1 MTEVTLGLAILLTVG
16 LLFAKIGQ
24 KIKLPSVTGY
34 ILAGLLLGSSGLNI
48 ISSESIVGQLEH
60 FTQIALML
68 IAFGIGEHIELSRL
82 RKTAKS
88 IGFIAVLEGVGA
100 FLIVTVSIYLIAP
113 YANLSSG
120 NWLSPDY
127 FILAILLGS
136 IAIATAPATIL
147 HVTRELRASGPLTST
162 LMTVVAINNGVAIMI
177 FGFALAIASHLVGD
191 TGRAITMAVTT
202 GFLEISLALF
212 IGVATGLLLDFI
224 LPRLQRQ
231 EEMLTAGLG
240 LLLLSGEICRMF
252 DLSPLLAGMAA
263 GFIIVNKDTRDV
275 RLFRI
280 LNSFEPPIY
289 VLFFTLA
296 GLHLQVEDVG
306 RAGWIGLA
314 YFLSRIA
321 GKMVGAYAGAR
332 ITGACRAVQNYLG
345 MALIPQAGV
354 AIGLI
359 FLISGVEQL
368 SQYAHVIIPVVL
380 TTVVLTEL
388 FGPLGARYALEKAGE
403 TQEQSTHRPECRGLS
418 DKSCDLWHRT
428 SHGIKIV
435 PWTWQKLVPPAD
447 PNGYVAF
454 GASNL
459 ATVPGLARIA
469 TLLAH
474 HFKATPLS
482 VRVVKPGTIDH
493 ISDKEIDD
501 LFRPEREEVE
511 QLGYTLETELIQ
523 YAGVSDA
530 LVSAV
535 EYNAASAVVLGFPVE
550 GTFQGFQ
557 QILETVA
564 RHVICPVVVV
574 RFYGALH
581 TERILVP
588 LVDTKEL
595 NSLEP
600 IISALSRIGEHR
612 VTLLLLLHSGAS
624 AAEVAKKK
632 AELAGWTQA
641 HDIAMTVSVDVIS
654 TDARQETIVAESNNH
669 DLLVMGASRKSVIK
683 KLFFGSLAETVAQQC
698 RKPLLII
705 YHPENGNTSP
715 ESHE

>member
-1 MTEVTLGLAILLTVG
+1 MTEVTLGLAILLSVG
-16 LLFAKIGQ
+16 LLFAKLGQ

-34 ILAGLLLGSSGLNI
+34 ILAGLLLGSGGLNI
-48 ISSESIVGQLEH
+48 ISQDVIGDQLEH

-68 IAFGIGEHIELSRL
+68 IAFGIGEHIELTRL
-82 RKTAKS
+82 RKAVRS
-88 IGFIAVLEGVGA
+88 IGLIAVLEGLGA
-100 FLIVTVSIYLIAP
+100 FLIVAVSVYLVAP
-113 YANLSSG
+113 YSHLNSG
-120 NWLSPDY
+120 SWLRQDY

-177 FGFALAIASHLVGD
+177 FGFALTVATQLVGD
-191 TGRAITMAVTT
+191 NSNAMSMAFTS
-202 GFLEISLALF
+202 GIIEISLALLM
-212 IGVATGLLLDFI
+212 GVTTGLLLDFI
-224 LPRLQRQ
+224 LPRLKRQ
-231 EEMLTAGLG
+231 DEMLTAGLA
-240 LLLLSGEICRMF
+240 LLLLCGESCRMF

-296 GLHLQVEDVG
+296 GLHLHVEDIG
-306 RAGWIGLA
+306 MAGWVGVA
-314 YFLSRIA
+314 YFLSRII
-321 GKMVGAYAGAR
+321 GKMAGAYTGAR
-332 ITGACRAVQNYLG
+332 LTGACRAVQNYLG

-359 FLISGVEQL
+359 FLISGKEEL
-368 SQYAHVIIPVVL
+368 SRYAQVIIPVVL

-388 FGPLGARYALEKAGE
+388 FGPLGTRFAIVRSGE
-403 TQEQSTHRPECRGLS
+403 SREQNVLRPECDGLS
-418 DKSCDLWHRT
+418 DKSCDLWHQA
-428 SHGIKIV
+428 SHGINIV
-435 PWTWQKLVPPAD
+435 PWTWQKLIPPAESE
-447 PNGYVAF
+447 GFVAF

-459 ATVPGLARIA
+459 ISVPGLARIA
-469 TLLAH
+469 TLLAN
-474 HFKATPLS
+474 HFKAIPLS
-482 VRVVKPGTIDH
+482 VRIVKPGTIDH
-493 ISDKEIDD
+493 LTEKGRGD

-523 YAGVSDA
+523 YDGVADA

-557 QILETVA
+557 QMLETVA
-564 RHVICPVVVV
+564 RHVLCPVVLV

-595 NSLEP
+595 KCLAP
-600 IISALSRIGEHR
+600 VILALSKIGEHR
-612 VTLLLLLHSGAS
+612 LTFLTLLHPGAT
-624 AAEVAKKK
+624 AEEVEEKRE
-632 AELAGWTQA
+632 ELAQWTRE
-641 HDIAMTVSVDVIS
+641 HDIAMSAGFDVIC
-654 TDARQETIVAESNNH
+654 TDARQETIVAEANNH
-669 DLLVMGASRKSVIK
+669 DLLVMGASRKSALQ
-683 KLFFGSLAETVAQQC
+683 KLFFGSLAETVAQKC
-698 RKPLLII
+698 RKPLLIV
-705 YHPENGNTSP
+705 YHPD
-715 ESHE
+715 ESDIIPGYHG

>member
-34 ILAGLLLGSSGLNI
+34 ILAGLLLGSGGLNI
-48 ISSESIVGQLEH
+48 ISPESIGGQLEH

-68 IAFGIGEHIELSRL
+68 IAFGIGEHIELSTL
-82 RKTAKS
+82 RKAVKS
-88 IGFIAVLEGVGA
+88 IGLIAFFEGVGA
-100 FLIVTVSIYLIAP
+100 FLLVAFAIFLIAP
-113 YANLSSG
+113 LSNLNSG
-120 NWLSPDY
+120 SWLFHD
-127 FILAILLGS
+127 FLILAILSGS

-147 HVTRELRASGPLTST
+147 HVTRELRAAGPLTST

-191 TGRAITMAVTT
+191 TDRAITMAVAT

-224 LPRLQRQ
+224 LPRLRRQ

-240 LLLLSGEICRMF
+240 LLLLCGETCRMF
-252 DLSPLLAGMAA
+252 HLSPLLAGMAA

-296 GLHLQVEDVG
+296 GVHLHVEDVA

-321 GKMVGAYAGAR
+321 GKMLGAYAGAR
-332 ITGACRAVQNYLG
+332 ITGASRAVQKYLG
-345 MALIPQAGV
+345 AALIPQAGV

-368 SQYAHVIIPVVL
+368 SQYAQVIIPVVL
-380 TTVVLTEL
+380 TTVVLSEL
-388 FGPLGARYALEKAGE
+388 LGPLGARYALEKAGE
-403 TQEQSTHRPECRGLS
+403 AQEQNTHRPECIGLS
-418 DKSCDLWHRT
+418 DKSCDLLHQI
-428 SHGIKIV
+428 SHGIRIV
-435 PWTWQKLVPPAD
+435 PWTWQKLVPPTD
-447 PNGYVAF
+447 SNGYVAF
-454 GASNL
+454 GASNPV
-459 ATVPGLARIA
+459 TVPGLARIA

-482 VRVVKPGTIDH
+482 IRVVKPGTIDH
-493 ISDKEIDD
+493 ISQKEMDD

-511 QLGYTLETELIQ
+511 QLGYPLETELIQ
-523 YAGVSDA
+523 FNGVSDA

-574 RFYGALH
+574 RLYGVLH
-581 TERILVP
+581 TERILVS

-595 NSLEP
+595 KSLEP
-600 IISALSRIGEHR
+600 VISALSKIGEHR
-612 VTLLLLLHSGAS
+612 LTLLTLLPSGAS
-624 AAEVAKKK
+624 SAEVAEK
-632 AELAGWTQA
+632 
-641 HDIAMTVSVDVIS
+641 
-654 TDARQETIVAESNNH
+654 RRN
-669 DLLVMGASRKSVIK
+669 
-683 KLFFGSLAETVAQQC
+683 
-698 RKPLLII
+698 
-705 YHPENGNTSP
+705 
-715 ESHE
+715 